1 MATSDSSWRSF
12 RCRDSI
18 TVTLAVLTLLL
29 ATLPCL
35 SGCQRGPA
43 RPKTVPVNVEVS
55 YRNKPVSGATV
66 TFVPKGGPRGAV
78 GRTNAQGQA
87 KLMTLVTGDG
97 AIPGSYRVTI
107 DKLLDEAGPTGKS
120 QEEYEA
126 FWKAQKDGPAGRLP
140 PLKCELPWK
149 YGQIEKT
156 ELTAEVSEEGKN
168 SIRFDLVD

>member
-1 MATSDSSWRSF
+1 MAASDSSCRLF
-12 RCRDSI
+12 RYRDSI

-29 ATLPCL
+29 AALPCL

-55 YRNKPVSGATV
+55 YRNQPVSGATV

-87 KLMTLVTGDG
+87 KLMTFVTGDG

-107 DKLLDEAGPTGKS
+107 DKLLDEAGPAGKS

-126 FWKAQKDGPAGRLP
+126 FWKAQKNGPAGLP

>member
-66 TFVPKGGPRGAV
+66 TFVPSGGPRGAV

-87 KLMTLVTGDG
+87 KLMTFANGDG
-97 AIPGSYRVTI
+97 AMPGSYRVTI
-107 DKLLDEAGPTGKS
+107 DKLLDEAGPAGTS
-120 QEEYEA
+120 QEEYEK
-126 FWKAQKDGPAGRLP
+126 FWAAQKQGPMGLP

-149 YGQIEKT
+149 YGQVEKT
-156 ELTAEVSEEGKN
+156 ELKADVQEQGKN
-168 SIRFDLVD
+168 NFRFDLVD

>member
-1 MATSDSSWRSF
+1 MAASDFSWRLF
-12 RCRDSI
+12 RHRDG
-18 TVTLAVLTLLL
+18 VALDLAVLALLL
-29 ATLPCL
+29 AALPCL
-35 SGCQRGPA
+35 GGCQRRPA
-43 RPKTVPVNVEVS
+43 RPKTVPVNVDVS
-55 YRNKPVSGATV
+55 YRNQPVSGATV

-87 KLMTLVTGDG
+87 KLMTFVTGDG
-97 AIPGSYRVTI
+97 AMPGSYRVTI

-126 FWKAQKDGPAGRLP
+126 FWKAQKNGPAGLP

-156 ELTAEVSEEGKN
+156 ELTAEVSEEGTN